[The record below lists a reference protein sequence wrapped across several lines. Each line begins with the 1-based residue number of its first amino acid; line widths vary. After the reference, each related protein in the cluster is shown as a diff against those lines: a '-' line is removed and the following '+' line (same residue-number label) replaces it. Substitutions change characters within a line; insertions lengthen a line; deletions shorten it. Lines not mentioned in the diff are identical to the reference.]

1 MKQQVGVVEE
11 LWQLKPE
18 LLAQVF
24 RLAVVPV
31 MRFIAARASIPF
43 EGLDWNIETI
53 GMMIERGLSLK
64 KRKKA
69 EFSDPLSMKPR

>member
-1 MKQQVGVVEE
+1 LKQQVGVVEE
-11 LWQLKPE
+11 FWQLKPE

-43 EGLDWNIETI
+43 EGLDWNMVTIE
-53 GMMIERGLSLK
+53 LL
-64 KRKKA
+64 
-69 EFSDPLSMKPR
+69 